1 MSVNSRHR
9 LDLLSVFTC
18 KQPKTASCSSP
29 VKSAP
34 EVGKRVG
41 NILPTQVS
49 NPYEHVH
56 SVGHASSHLTYVTKF
71 PCCGSN
77 NVWPAETLVW
87 CQLLWQA
94 AKRYTGVL
102 GIIPG
107 RSDDNNWDLTYSGVA
122 RMNVE
127 IIWEQLSMCTCWEC
141 EDSYSWH

>member
-77 NVWPAETLVW
+77 NVWARWNTCLVPAIVASGQTVHRSPW
-87 CQLLWQA
+87 
-94 AKRYTGVL
+94 
-102 GIIPG
+102 IIPG

-122 RMNVE
+122 QMNVE